1 MDDIQDK
8 KFGATDSRF
17 VPRIPSPRPPLP
29 RMMTSKPIKLRTVST
44 GQEPD
49 NSSSFEDDSESDTL
63 DVDETDNVQ
72 AGSLPGNLRN
82 SPENKRHIL
91 ADSHNEKRKTPIK
104 PKAEARTPRS
114 PTLHKK
120 KNNLGIKNY
129 FICGMIVTATLAVA
143 YAVVSNKSYTET
155 QTRENT
161 VSEDVIIRNLE
172 DNIDSISYK
181 FKQQY
186 NDIWDDIIA
195 GIAGVVRHPDKP
207 AIIFL
212 FSNLDSPMTCL
223 AKMIGNASKAALGSS
238 DELWLSP
245 SQMGNDPGFVIDK
258 FQDQIEKQKI
268 VIVENLLDID
278 PEAMMAFHHLCDR
291 ETPLVKEA
299 VFILTMVAKGYDQA
313 KDKAIN
319 FVENQLELKLKGQIN
334 PDKVEPL
341 ITRMTDGVIIPVQPE
356 PDIKSC
362 PLRY

>member
-1 MDDIQDK
+1 
-8 KFGATDSRF
+8 
-17 VPRIPSPRPPLP
+17 
-29 RMMTSKPIKLRTVST
+29 MMTSKPMKFRTVSA
-44 GQEPD
+44 GEEPD
-49 NSSSFEDDSESDTL
+49 DSNSFDDDSESDPL
-63 DVDETDNVQ
+63 DVDETDDVQ
-72 AGSLPGNLRN
+72 ADPLSGDLRN
-82 SPENKRHIL
+82 SPKNNRRIL
-91 ADSHNEKRKTPIK
+91 SDSLNEKRETPIK
-104 PKAEARTPRS
+104 PKVEAKTS
-114 PTLHKK
+114 PSLHNK
-120 KNNLGIKNY
+120 KNNSENNNY
-129 FICGMIVTATLAVA
+129 LICGIIPTVLLVVLASFLGALAVF
-143 YAVVSNKSYTET
+143 SNESGTESET
-155 QTRENT
+155 SENT
-161 VSEDVIIRNLE
+161 LSEDVIIRNLE
-172 DNIDSISYK
+172 NNIDNISYK

-186 NDIWDDIIA
+186 DDIWNDIVA

-258 FQDQIEKQKI
+258 FHDQIEKQKI

-299 VFILTMVAKGYDQA
+299 VFILTMVAKGYDQD
-313 KDKAIN
+313 KHKAIN